1 MNTPS
6 KMRTHQR
13 HELTEMNIQAC
24 VRKGNESRS
33 SISWVAA
40 NTVAVWL
47 LCSPWAVAQTTT
59 SPAQPVQPMA
69 VQPMAGAAPLQT
81 DVNSQRQARNLP
93 AIAPLG
99 TTPDEA
105 ATPAGPAVN
114 PATPAGLTEPQPL
127 PSLAAVG
134 ADYKLAPNDL
144 LEFDIYGVPNM
155 RRDVRINAS
164 GVISLPLIGPVPVVG
179 LTGQQA
185 EQLIAAR
192 YAEKYLQD
200 PQVSIFVKE
209 FTTQRITIEG
219 AVLRPGIYPVMGQLS
234 LLRALALAGGYA
246 QYAELREIM
255 LYRTTPDGQRVA
267 MSYDLEKVR
276 SGEQMDPDILPDDIV
291 VVKRNSSRTAL
302 RDSIF
307 RDIIDTINP
316 FSNR

>member
-1 MNTPS
+1 M
-6 KMRTHQR
+6 HQR
-13 HELTEMNIQAC
+13 EELTVMTKQAD
-24 VRKGNESRS
+24 VSAGKRSRPHAG
-33 SISWVAA
+33 WVAA
-40 NTVAVWL
+40 TAVVAGL
-47 LCSPWAVAQTTT
+47 LASPWAVAQATTA
-59 SPAQPVQPMA
+59 PVQPVQPMA
-69 VQPMAGAAPLQT
+69 VQPVAGAAPLQT

-93 AIAPLG
+93 ATAPLG
-99 TTPDEA
+99 SVPDA
-105 ATPAGPAVN
+105 ATTPAGTAMN
-114 PATPAGLTEPQPL
+114 PATPASLAEPQPL

-219 AVLRPGIYPVMGQLS
+219 AVLKPGIYPVMGQLS

-255 LYRTTPDGQRVA
+255 LYRTTPDGQRVT

-276 SGEQMDPDILPDDIV
+276 SGEQMDPEILPDDIV
-291 VVKRNSSRTAL
+291 VVKRNTSRTAL